1 MSMSEPLEP
10 QIERHP
16 AARDEDL
23 DLHDGP
29 VDGPDTLPGNG
40 AVDDEGTLEEHE
52 STGSIPFRRPTPG
65 EHLTVE
71 QLEDELDD

>member
-1 MSMSEPLEP
+1 MSMSEPFEP

-16 AARDEDL
+16 APRDEDL

-29 VDGPDTLPGNG
+29 VDGPDILPGNG
-40 AVDDEGTLEEHE
+40 AIDDEGTLQQHE
-52 STGSIPFRRPTPG
+52 STQSLPFRRPTPG

-71 QLEDELDD
+71 QLEDELDG